1 MRNSMRVCWVPRVA
15 GKTDLIPN
23 KTNRMWVEPREAGT
37 YLGQCAEYCGT
48 QHPLLL
54 LRIVAEPPDQFA
66 RWVEQQRQA
75 AAAAPADSVAAAG
88 RRVFLGTVC
97 TSCHTVAGT
106 DARAR
111 YGPDLTHLMSRATIA
126 AGAAP
131 NTRESL
137 LAWVRNPDN
146 LKHGVLMPAM
156 QIDEKYL
163 HQLVEY
169 LLTLR

>member
-1 MRNSMRVCWVPRVA
+1 M
-15 GKTDLIPN
+15 
-23 KTNRMWVEPREAGT
+23 
-37 YLGQCAEYCGT
+37 
-48 QHPLLL
+48 L

-75 AAAAPADSVAAAG
+75 AAAVPTDSVAAAG

-97 TSCHTVAGT
+97 MSCHTVAGT
-106 DARAR
+106 IANGRL
-111 YGPDLTHLMSRATIA
+111 GPDLTHLMSRATIA
-126 AGAAP
+126 AGTAP

-156 QIDEKYL
+156 QIDDEYL
-163 HQLVEY
+163 HRARRVSPHSALIGGY
-169 LLTLR
+169 P

>member
-1 MRNSMRVCWVPRVA
+1 
-15 GKTDLIPN
+15 
-23 KTNRMWVEPREAGT
+23 
-37 YLGQCAEYCGT
+37 
-48 QHPLLL
+48 
-54 LRIVAEPPDQFA
+54 
-66 RWVEQQRQA
+66 VEQQRQA
-75 AAAAPADSVAAAG
+75 AAAAPADSVTAAG

-97 TSCHTVAGT
+97 MSCHTVAGT
-106 DARAR
+106 DAKGR